1 MIHPTRI
8 PCRWFLLFVLPLL
21 LTGCPEYL
29 GCKDR
34 ASCARTC
41 FPGMDQRLQ
50 DRLSHPQREA
60 CNEINHK

>member
-29 GCKDR
+29 GCNYR
-34 ASCARTC
+34 ASCTR
-41 FPGMDQRLQ
+41 D
-50 DRLSHPQREA
+50 
-60 CNEINHK
+60 